1 MDKTI
6 QKKKWTLQKLVL
18 YIGIPLVLVG
28 LIGMMYKSAGTSR
41 LKVPKERLTISEVSY
56 GPFQEFIAINGE
68 VLPLSI
74 VQVTAIEG
82 GQVKEI
88 YLEGGELVK
97 KGAIVMKL
105 TNPGLELNY
114 MNLQTNM
121 LEQADQ
127 LRNTKINLQT
137 NGLLLKDQLV
147 QLDYQ
152 LRDLKQQYDRNK
164 RLFEDSVIS
173 EQDFLT
179 LENNYIQIQKRKD
192 LMITRIIQD
201 SILRTQQLDQVDN
214 SLGLVARNL
223 NAIQQSLANLTV
235 KVPTNGQL
243 SSVRVEIGETVN
255 QGQKI
260 ADVDE
265 LKGYKVRARIDEH
278 YHSRVE
284 RGLKGEFT
292 YSGKKYK
299 LVVRKKYPE
308 ITNGV
313 FEVDMEFDGEEP
325 EGIKQGLNLQIRL
338 ALSEE
343 TQAFLLPRGG
353 FYQSTGGNWVYI
365 VNQSGTTAYK
375 KDIRIGRQSDRFY
388 EVMSGLKEGDKV
400 ITSNYD
406 VFNDVDELVLT
417 E

>member
-1 MDKTI
+1 MDKVI
-6 QKKKWTLQKLVL
+6 RKKKWTPKKLVM
-18 YIGIPLVLVG
+18 YIGVPLVLIV
-28 LIGMMYKSAGTSR
+28 LFGMMYKTAGTSR
-41 LKVPKERLTISEVSY
+41 LKVPKERLTISDVSY
-56 GPFQEFIAINGE
+56 GPFQEFIAINGN

-82 GQVKEI
+82 GQVREI

-97 KGAIVMKL
+97 KGDLVLKL

-114 MNLQTNM
+114 MNLQTNL

-127 LRNTKINLQT
+127 LRNTKINLET
-137 NGLLLKDQLV
+137 SGLLLKDQLV
-147 QLDYQ
+147 QLEYQ

-164 RLFEDSVIS
+164 KLYQDSVIS
-173 EQDFLT
+173 EQEFLT
-179 LENNYIQIQKRKD
+179 LQNNYDQFQKRKD
-192 LMITRIIQD
+192 LMIVRIIKD

-214 SLGLVARNL
+214 SLGLVSRNL

-235 KVPTNGQL
+235 KAPANGQL

-255 QGQKI
+255 QGQRI

-284 RGLKGEFT
+284 PGLKGEFT
-292 YSGKKYK
+292 YSGQKYN

-313 FEVDMEFDGEEP
+313 FEVDMEFDGTEP

-365 VNQSGTTAYK
+365 VNQGGNTAYK

-417 E
+417 D